1 MLDHDRLAKVCELLT
16 SSHPAER
23 AVAADKASA
32 ILDAAGMTWTDLVGK
47 AFRPAYEFQQPDK
60 ASTKYGMS
68 ASVLVRE
75 LAKHKREL
83 SEWER
88 EFVRNLKAF
97 GANVTL
103 SDKQWAVVIRLAVK
117 AGILG
122 REQAA

>member
-47 AFRPAYEFQQPDK
+47 AFRPTYEFHQPEK
-60 ASTKYGMS
+60 ASTKFGME

-75 LAKHKREL
+75 LAKHKRVL
-83 SEWER
+83 SDWEK
-88 EFVRNLKAF
+88 EFVLNLKRF
-97 GANVTL
+97 GAHVTL

-117 AGILG
+117 AGVIG

>member
-1 MLDHDRLAKVCELLT
+1 MLDHNRLAKVCELLT

-47 AFRPAYEFQQPDK
+47 AFRPAYEIEQPDR
-60 ASTKYGMS
+60 ASTKFGMS
-68 ASVLVRE
+68 ASILVRE

-88 EFVRNLKAF
+88 EFVSNLKRF

-103 SDKQWAVVIRLAVK
+103 SDKQWAVVIRLAIK